1 MLHHVTQNS
10 EFFCE
15 TRKWGPKYIGSIPN
29 IIVCFLFRSLVAAGL
44 IPYYDESPDSGDD
57 SISDDVGPF
66 MNMDVIFKN
75 SDKNVDLKV
84 ETSQGVREYQDYPLK
99 LEWTKRLR
107 NMKLDRMIGTLIQSK
122 IICKS
127 KWLLKLKFKF
137 LEDIFQKLAVL
148 ICACNNF

>member
-1 MLHHVTQNS
+1 M
-10 EFFCE
+10 
-15 TRKWGPKYIGSIPN
+15 
-29 IIVCFLFRSLVAAGL
+29 AAGL

-127 KWLLKLKFKF
+127 K
-137 LEDIFQKLAVL
+137 
-148 ICACNNF
+148 

>member
-1 MLHHVTQNS
+1 MTIIKIAVKKYFGLKQSHMLNIWKLLKNRS
-10 EFFCE
+10 NEI
-15 TRKWGPKYIGSIPN
+15 RIRWGSLVFDIF
-29 IIVCFLFRSLVAAGL
+29 FLFRSLIAAGL
-44 IPYYDESPDSGDD
+44 IPYYDESPDNGDD

-107 NMKLDRMIGTLIQSK
+107 NMKLDRMIGRLIQSK

-127 KWLLKLKFKF
+127 KW
-137 LEDIFQKLAVL
+137 
-148 ICACNNF
+148 

>member
-1 MLHHVTQNS
+1 MDAERLISKNVYKNQVKALLLLLRILNLGKDISNYRFKTQGLDLNLVS
-10 EFFCE
+10 KIGNCFF
-15 TRKWGPKYIGSIPN
+15 S
-29 IIVCFLFRSLVAAGL
+29 FRSLVAAGL

-107 NMKLDRMIGTLIQSK
+107 NMKLDRMIGRLIQSK

-127 KWLLKLKFKF
+127 K
-137 LEDIFQKLAVL
+137 
-148 ICACNNF
+148 